1 MPTLVRSNRL
11 FPNHAQIG
19 SFSETIP
26 VVAGSTVSFTADQLL
41 VVADLMHPGQFLQ
54 YSFLF
59 WNAIGN
65 LGSGLSTTMTIPDG
79 DSVATAW
86 YQQVSTSTT
95 PGFGVSTYAFSNEL
109 DLVLP
114 VTPIASVTPA
124 SAWAGGNATNVATTS
139 AVQITAKNSVA
150 GTPPGGAFDQWF
162 QFGNGVPAG
171 SVLSVPSKGSS
182 LAIASYRVPEKP
194 DLKYP
199 GIAQL
204 VDALDNVIKRI
215 DPSDPA
221 PIDLARLVGQ
231 IRTQLA
237 AQQVGSDELTQIVA
251 QIDRMDTTQMR
262 GALVEL
268 QSKTRRIDAATKL
281 LNDAIK
287 AQGGR

>member
-26 VVAGSTVSFTADQLL
+26 VVAGTTVSFTADQLL
-41 VVADLMHPGQFLQ
+41 VVADPMNPGQFLQ

-65 LGSGLSTTMTIPDG
+65 LGSGLSTTMTIPAG

-86 YQQVSTSTT
+86 YLQVGG
-95 PGFGVSTYAFSNEL
+95 PGGGGFGVATYAFSNEL

-114 VTPIASVTPA
+114 VTPIQSVTPA
-124 SAWAGGNATNVATTS
+124 AAWAGGNATNVATS
-139 AVQITAKNSVA
+139 NAVQITAKNTVA
-150 GTPPGGAFDQWF
+150 GTPPGGSFAQWF

-171 SVLSVPSKGSS
+171 NVLSVPAKGSS
-182 LAIASYRVPEKP
+182 LAIASYEVPDKP
-194 DLKYP
+194 DLRYP
-199 GIAQL
+199 GILEL
-204 VDALDNVIKRI
+204 VNALENVIRRI

-237 AQQVGSDELTQIVA
+237 AQQVGTDELTQIVA
-251 QIDRMDTTQMR
+251 QIDRMDATQLK
-262 GALVEL
+262 GALVDL

>member
-41 VVADLMHPGQFLQ
+41 VVADPMNPGQFLQ

-65 LGSGLSTTMTIPDG
+65 LGSGLSTTMTIPAG

-86 YQQVSTSTT
+86 YVQVG
-95 PGFGVSTYAFSNEL
+95 PGGGGFGVSTYAFSNEL

-124 SAWAGGNATNVATTS
+124 SAWAGGNATGVTTTS
-139 AVQITAKNSVA
+139 AVQITAKNTVP
-150 GTPPGGAFDQWF
+150 GTPPGGSFDQWF

-171 SVLSVPSKGSS
+171 HVLSVPAKGSS
-182 LAIASYRVPEKP
+182 LAIASYVVPDKP
-194 DLKYP
+194 DLRYP
-199 GIAQL
+199 GIIEL
-204 VDALDNVIKRI
+204 VDALENVIRRI

-237 AQQVGSDELTQIVA
+237 AQQVGTDELTQIVA
-251 QIDRMDTTQMR
+251 QIDRMDTTQMK

>member
-1 MPTLVRSNRL
+1 
-11 FPNHAQIG
+11 
-19 SFSETIP
+19 
-26 VVAGSTVSFTADQLL
+26 
-41 VVADLMHPGQFLQ
+41 
-54 YSFLF
+54 
-59 WNAIGN
+59 
-65 LGSGLSTTMTIPDG
+65 MTIPAG

-86 YQQVSTSTT
+86 YLQVGG
-95 PGFGVSTYAFSNEL
+95 PGGGGFGVSTYAFSNEL

-124 SAWAGGNATNVATTS
+124 SAWAGGNATDVATTS
-139 AVQITAKNSVA
+139 AVQITAKNTVP
-150 GTPPGGAFDQWF
+150 GTPPGGSFDQWF

-171 SVLSVPSKGSS
+171 HVLSVPAKGSS
-182 LAIASYRVPEKP
+182 LAIASYAVPDKP
-194 DLKYP
+194 DLRYP
-199 GIAQL
+199 GIIEL
-204 VDALDNVIKRI
+204 VDALENVIRRI

-237 AQQVGSDELTQIVA
+237 AQQVGTDELTQIVA
-251 QIDRMDTTQMR
+251 QIDRMDATQMK